1 MRKIVKI
8 MVVSFVIII
17 IVLSTLIYISLKN
30 NKSDKIGVDKDIQI
44 NNEIKTEVEHEPQ
57 EHRFEGYLISDLNK
71 DDFEITDFNE
81 KEKQIYQS
89 AAVWKRKKDGKLL
102 FRSVAYEE
110 LSNKYTEPLDIIGI
124 SSDKYEERMYLENKV
139 WVDKV
144 GVDAVYMAKFET
156 EKMVFELC
164 KKDCDFDKYM
174 VTENFKSKYNE
185 KDGILG
191 DVEYDSIEY
200 SKEYKDGGAYDLE
213 YTNIIITKGK
223 LKKEFKIDYIPV
235 DDFSKALNDI
245 NIFSKRELTNE
256 NGESVK
262 LKMDKDNWLNCI
274 ERLAFSDDE
283 EVGKSEK
290 FIEEHPN
297 FTGIFP
303 NICDVIP
310 AASSIYS
317 ISFDESNSSFNKK
330 TIVCNVHNR
339 NLAITKMYKI
349 SYATNTEQYISEYK
363 IEDLNMDIVDEYRG
377 SKYANDKDCVIN
389 SEIVKRLITTGH
401 DWSKLPLTNAF
412 IKKFKN
418 IIRLDEYEILSFN
431 IPFVDKKLDSNKK
444 VPLYI
449 IDTNKQKHFYGL
461 TFKIVDNLIDDVT
474 ITPLDI
480 TEFPKGDAAFD
491 MF

>member
-8 MVVSFVIII
+8 VVVSFVIII

-30 NKSDKIGVDKDIQI
+30 NKSDKIGVDKDTQI
-44 NNEIKTEVEHEPQ
+44 NNEIKTEVEYEPQ

-213 YTNIIITKGK
+213 YTNITITKSK

-262 LKMDKDNWLNCI
+262 LKMDEDNWLNCI

-303 NICDVIP
+303 NVISILPATKNAYNIEFVKNECD
-310 AASSIYS
+310 
-317 ISFDESNSSFNKK
+317 FENNM
-330 TIVCNVHNR
+330 IVCNFRFDSMYVTKKIKIKYLLDDNRYLDNYKLEEISKVIDGYIIKLNESVVNR
-339 NLAITKMYKI
+339 NVIVRLLYNYNLNMLPVTKNYISDNKLYNYFKEKDIIDVLTPHTETKMAFTVIDSQNHK
-349 SYATNTEQYISEYK
+349 EY
-363 IEDLNMDIVDEYRG
+363 
-377 SKYANDKDCVIN
+377 
-389 SEIVKRLITTGH
+389 
-401 DWSKLPLTNAF
+401 
-412 IKKFKN
+412 
-418 IIRLDEYEILSFN
+418 
-431 IPFVDKKLDSNKK
+431 
-444 VPLYI
+444 
-449 IDTNKQKHFYGL
+449 YGL
-461 TFKIVDNLIDDVT
+461 TFKVVDNLIDDVT

-491 MF
+491 LF

>member
-213 YTNIIITKGK
+213 YTNIIIIS
-223 LKKEFKIDYIPV
+223 LICQE
-235 DDFSKALNDI
+235 ND
-245 NIFSKRELTNE
+245 
-256 NGESVK
+256 G
-262 LKMDKDNWLNCI
+262 
-274 ERLAFSDDE
+274 
-283 EVGKSEK
+283 
-290 FIEEHPN
+290 
-297 FTGIFP
+297 
-303 NICDVIP
+303 
-310 AASSIYS
+310 
-317 ISFDESNSSFNKK
+317 
-330 TIVCNVHNR
+330 
-339 NLAITKMYKI
+339 
-349 SYATNTEQYISEYK
+349 
-363 IEDLNMDIVDEYRG
+363 
-377 SKYANDKDCVIN
+377 
-389 SEIVKRLITTGH
+389 
-401 DWSKLPLTNAF
+401 
-412 IKKFKN
+412 
-418 IIRLDEYEILSFN
+418 
-431 IPFVDKKLDSNKK
+431 
-444 VPLYI
+444 
-449 IDTNKQKHFYGL
+449 
-461 TFKIVDNLIDDVT
+461 
-474 ITPLDI
+474 
-480 TEFPKGDAAFD
+480 
-491 MF
+491 